1 METALVQQTTTHA
14 QKTILSDAITML
26 ARKLRRAQT
35 TIRDSQ
41 KTIVSRRGMNRRAP
55 THSRITRRGHRPTMS
70 ARHQTL
76 GRMRTNAPMRNPTTR
91 GRQPTTNDRH
101 RIRERTRTIGPMRNP
116 TTRGRQPTTNGR
128 HRIRGRTKTIGL
140 SQMPVQNPRQGR
152 TITVRNLNLGSRLN
166 LSRSHGKLNPALS
179 HNSGKLNRSHDR
191 KLSRIAAEHLRNSR
205 ITNGRRSLTTME
217 STRRSSCYGLI
228 GHSP

>member
-1 METALVQQTTTHA
+1 
-14 QKTILSDAITML
+14 
-26 ARKLRRAQT
+26 
-35 TIRDSQ
+35 
-41 KTIVSRRGMNRRAP
+41 
-55 THSRITRRGHRPTMS
+55 
-70 ARHQTL
+70 
-76 GRMRTNAPMRNPTTR
+76 
-91 GRQPTTNDRH
+91 
-101 RIRERTRTIGPMRNP
+101 
-116 TTRGRQPTTNGR
+116 
-128 HRIRGRTKTIGL
+128 
-140 SQMPVQNPRQGR
+140 MPVQNPRQGR

-166 LSRSHGKLNPALS
+166 LSRSHGKLNHALS